1 MKLSVAC
8 TFEEG
13 FIQKLAKYP
22 EVKEVFGKLT
32 KDIIGGGRSSY
43 LIGKITKTELVNTI
57 KEVHKNNITF
67 NYLLNGANL
76 NNFEHNKSGYKKIR
90 ALLDSLIDIN
100 IDSVTITSPFL
111 FKLIKDQ
118 YPQLKIKVSAFAM
131 VNSIEK
137 AKQWE
142 DLGADEICISAIACN
157 RNFKLLSNIR
167 NAVKCGLQLI
177 ANANCML
184 DCIYEQTH
192 MNIMTNS
199 SRTRD
204 NNRGFYLDY
213 CFFNC
218 SFKRLKN
225 PVNYIKST
233 WIRPEDLKYYES
245 IGYDSFKILER
256 NSPVD
261 LLIKRVDA
269 YSKRSFNGNLLE
281 LISPVTR
288 IKKEQKASFFS
299 RLNFFLYFFKPFK
312 IKLKY
317 ILVLKKFLDRIIL
330 NDFSDNNAKIYIDNK
345 SLDSFLPDIIKKECN
360 SKNCDDCKY
369 CHNVAKDVVKID
381 KSYLSFML
389 DLSEKINKA
398 LVNGNYWV

>member
-1 MKLSVAC
+1 M
-8 TFEEG
+8 
-13 FIQKLAKYP
+13 
-22 EVKEVFGKLT
+22 
-32 KDIIGGGRSSY
+32 
-43 LIGKITKTELVNTI
+43 
-57 KEVHKNNITF
+57 
-67 NYLLNGANL
+67 
-76 NNFEHNKSGYKKIR
+76 
-90 ALLDSLIDIN
+90 
-100 IDSVTITSPFL
+100 
-111 FKLIKDQ
+111 
-118 YPQLKIKVSAFAM
+118 
-131 VNSIEK
+131 
-137 AKQWE
+137 
-142 DLGADEICISAIACN
+142 
-157 RNFKLLSNIR
+157 
-167 NAVKCGLQLI
+167 
-177 ANANCML
+177 
-184 DCIYEQTH
+184 
-192 MNIMTNS
+192 
-199 SRTRD
+199 
-204 NNRGFYLDY
+204 
-213 CFFNC
+213 
-218 SFKRLKN
+218 
-225 PVNYIKST
+225 
-233 WIRPEDLKYYES
+233 
-245 IGYDSFKILER
+245 ER

-369 CHNVAKDVVKID
+369 CHNVAKDVVKIN

-389 DLSEKINKA
+389 DLSGKINKA